1 MKRTILFTTALTAA
15 LGLASLSP
23 ALAQGP
29 NGSGGGKGAGGG
41 AGVSAQSGDVLQL
54 KTQTRTRTQTQ
65 TQNRYQIR
73 DGELGLGTV
82 SAYRDQLRDAVRIR
96 NSWVTDAI
104 ETVEE

>member
-96 NSWVTDAI
+96 NSWVTDTI

>member
-1 MKRTILFTTALTAA
+1 MKRTILFTAALTAG

-73 DGELGLGTV
+73 DGELGQGTV
-82 SAYRDQLRDAVRIR
+82 SRYRDQLRDAVRIR
-96 NSWVTDAI
+96 NAWVTDTI
-104 ETVEE
+104 EPVEE